1 MMRKEEA
8 SDFPVYV
15 VPVDL
20 EEGKK
25 RPGGCHG
32 HTM

>member
-8 SDFPVYV
+8 SDFPVYI

-20 EEGKK
+20 EEGKE
-25 RPGGCHG
+25 RLDGRHG